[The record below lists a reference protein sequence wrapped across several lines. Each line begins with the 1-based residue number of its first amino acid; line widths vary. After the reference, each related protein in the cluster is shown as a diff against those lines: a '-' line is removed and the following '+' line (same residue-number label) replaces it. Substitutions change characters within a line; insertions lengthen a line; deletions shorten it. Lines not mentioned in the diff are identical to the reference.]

1 MPKRGR
7 SSSDA
12 RPGAAKKS
20 RKGTKSAYMRSSRS
34 SASLHPETKYFDTTF
49 AATVDSAADWATTSV
64 PMTSYIQSDGVTV
77 GAYTDRALIPSAV
90 GSGYGQV
97 VGSKY
102 LLKKVAVK
110 GELVSSPAADQ
121 ADMIGSRSVR
131 IVLVE
136 DTQPNGAQATGDLV
150 FTDLGAASQC
160 NHSFMAMGSTGNGRF
175 RILKDKTYILNPAI
189 AGTDGANTNS
199 VAHNGTLIK
208 MTYNPK
214 KAKAI
219 RIKGNSATPTVASLT
234 DSNIFMLAHSSAASP
249 AFTFAGA
256 ARAYYVD

>member
-1 MPKRGR
+1 MPKRSR
-7 SSSDA
+7 SNSDA

-20 RKGTKSAYMRSSRS
+20 RKSGKSAYMRSRRS
-34 SASLHPETKYFDTTF
+34 SASLSPETKYFDTTF
-49 AATVDSAADWATTSV
+49 SATIDSAADWATASV

-102 LLKKVAVK
+102 LLKKLLVK
-110 GELVSSPAADQ
+110 GEIGCAAAADSSD
-121 ADMIGSRSVR
+121 AIGSRTVR
-131 IVLVE
+131 CVLVE

-150 FTDLGAASQC
+150 FTDLGAANQC
-160 NHSFMAMGSTGNGRF
+160 NHSFMAMGASGNGRF
-175 RILKDKTYILNPAI
+175 RILKDKTFILQPGAM
-189 AGTDGANTNS
+189 GTDGVNTNS
-199 VAHNGTLIK
+199 VVNQGALVK
-208 MTYNPK
+208 MSYNPK

-219 RIKGNSATPTVASLT
+219 RIKANSATPTIASLT
-234 DSNIFMLAHSSAASP
+234 DSNIFMLCHASLSTP
-249 AFTFAGA
+249 AFVFTGA